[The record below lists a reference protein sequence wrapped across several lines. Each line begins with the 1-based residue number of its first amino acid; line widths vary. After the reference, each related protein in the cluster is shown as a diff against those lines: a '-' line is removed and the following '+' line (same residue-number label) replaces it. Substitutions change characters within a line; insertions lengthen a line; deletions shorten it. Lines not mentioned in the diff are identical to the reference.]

1 MYPFPAI
8 LPVGVGEKASQDFGI
23 EIAFAFEI
31 TVESAVRQV
40 GDFYNLA
47 NGDIVEAKAVE

>member
-8 LPVGVGEKASQDFGI
+8 FPVGVGEEASQDFGI

-40 GDFYNLA
+40 GAFHNLA
-47 NGDIVEAKAVE
+47 NRDVVEAIAVK

>member
-1 MYPFPAI
+1 MYSFSAI

-23 EIAFAFEI
+23 DIAFAFEI

-40 GDFYNLA
+40 GTFHNLA
-47 NGDIVEAKAVE
+47 NGDIVEPIAVE